1 LKDAQDKLLQKDA
14 QLRELNS
21 LKDALARQLQE
32 ANTNLTALTKA
43 NNSLQKQVEKAGL
56 SRKSLILRQKKLELD
71 SALKEKA
78 ALQEELMARNQ
89 EYQDLQTELNL
100 ARQQQKKIIGELNKA
115 ATLNTSLQQSFLV
128 GLAQTMA
135 QEEEDKE
142 KAREFKNKVE
152 LILTPQRE
160 GKQ

>member
-1 LKDAQDKLLQKDA
+1 M
-14 QLRELNS
+14 
-21 LKDALARQLQE
+21 ARQLQE